1 MIMSKLKQQYQNH
14 KGFTLIELI
23 LGICLTSMLIILLL
37 SFLEVTLK
45 VNEKDFAKDEMLLQG
60 RYAVEYLKE
69 EITKADK
76 IIDSSLA
83 NGLREYRGRV
93 VNFMI
98 LNVSEQEKSE
108 IKYMY
113 SYTTYYFV
121 GDKLLRINIKKP
133 TRKDLSNKDILS
145 KIPDF
150 DKPYNRNQSGH
161 NNLVFNT
168 LRKSEISLNDDNI
181 INMNIFLKN
190 EKSEILNFESNVH
203 LRCEVLR
210 WEIII
215 RLKKAV

>member
-1 MIMSKLKQQYQNH
+1 MSKWKQQYQSH

-98 LNVSEQEKSE
+98 LNVWEQEKSE

-121 GDKLLRINIKKP
+121 GDKLLRLNIKKP
-133 TRKDLSNKDILS
+133 TRKALSNKDILN

-150 DKPYNRNQSGH
+150 DKQYNRNQSGH
-161 NNLVFNT
+161 NNLVFHT

-210 WEIII
+210 
-215 RLKKAV
+215 